1 MKFKTITYQKVMNLS
16 NYNSQRL
23 EITAEVDTEDEDQLN
38 DKLNELH
45 AIVHDALARFKEIHT
60 SSGEA

>member
-1 MKFKTITYQKVMNLS
+1 MNLS